1 MPAQAVAGPPP
12 PLRVGAPEHVD
23 LESREADPRVA
34 VQSNSSRTHISQ
46 REVAASE
53 STEQPHRH
61 DAGAL
66 EGSEPSF
73 SEGGVLEPDAPA
85 LPDSVPAATREV
97 ITSTSPTRVE
107 ATGVDL
113 EKCLLAIGNALQ
125 ASHERNGR
133 DILHIVLSAQQ
144 EQLAMTMQTLADQR
158 LDYREQLDRA
168 VESFGE
174 QLGHAAHR
182 LSDELNPQ
190 AILQIGELFHASA
203 GQITGALARTE
214 RLTGNMIEKQ
224 NRLIE
229 GLGILTGQLTRLLTV
244 VTEIR
249 DHGQALVT
257 SSALPAPPRASPARE
272 PERHLSLV
280 AGHPDVL
287 ADIRDELDDDDDT

>member
-1 MPAQAVAGPPP
+1 MSPDAAPPRPTSLSLGFAGPPAEAVAGPVYAPNPP
-12 PLRVGAPEHVD
+12 PLRVGASDSVE
-23 LESREADPRVA
+23 LESRE
-34 VQSNSSRTHISQ
+34 
-46 REVAASE
+46 
-53 STEQPHRH
+53 TEP
-61 DAGAL
+61 
-66 EGSEPSF
+66 
-73 SEGGVLEPDAPA
+73 
-85 LPDSVPAATREV
+85 LPDSIPVATREV
-97 ITSTSPTRVE
+97 VTSMSPTRVE
-107 ATGVDL
+107 APGVDL

-133 DILHIVLSAQQ
+133 DILHIVLTAQQ
-144 EQLAMTMQTLADQR
+144 EQLAMVMQTLADQR
-158 LDYREQLDRA
+158 VDYRGQLDRA

-182 LSDELNPQ
+182 LSDELNPE

-257 SSALPAPPRASPARE
+257 SSAPPAPPRASPVRE

-280 AGHPDVL
+280 AGHPDVI